1 MKVFGGSEA
10 FLGVLDPVF
19 LVFSVFTRSAMLGK
33 PGEHL
38 TEILELWSGDVSR
51 SQLPVLESAFT

>member
-1 MKVFGGSEA
+1 MKVFDGSEA

-19 LVFSVFTRSAMLGK
+19 LGFFSASTRSAMLRK

-38 TEILELWSGDVSR
+38 TEILDL
-51 SQLPVLESAFT
+51 